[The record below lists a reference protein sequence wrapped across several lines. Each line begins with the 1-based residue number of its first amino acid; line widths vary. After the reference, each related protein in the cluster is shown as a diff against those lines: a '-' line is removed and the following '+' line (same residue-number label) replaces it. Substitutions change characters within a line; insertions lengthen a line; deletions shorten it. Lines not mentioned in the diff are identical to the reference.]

1 MLGLVLG
8 FRVSIDNLS
17 APVVALMGGHT
28 TAHAPTP
35 RQVRVGVG
43 VEVGVGARAGA
54 RARAKFRVGSDPA

>member
-1 MLGLVLG
+1 MGLGLWV
-8 FRVSIDNLS
+8 RVRVYGYLN